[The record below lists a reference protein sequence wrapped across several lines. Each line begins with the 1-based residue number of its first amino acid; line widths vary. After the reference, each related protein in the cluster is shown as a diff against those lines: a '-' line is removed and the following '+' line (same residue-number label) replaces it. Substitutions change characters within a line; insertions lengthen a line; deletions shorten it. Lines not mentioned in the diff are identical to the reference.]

1 MWAYDSVFLMIS
13 ACASHALKVSLT
25 VHLGT
30 FLLVWSFASNPCIR
44 GRNRPE
50 GFPMQKLGPGSH
62 LSDSQ
67 AFTDTPFTLL
77 DKGQQSCNTG
87 A

>member
-1 MWAYDSVFLMIS
+1 
-13 ACASHALKVSLT
+13 
-25 VHLGT
+25 
-30 FLLVWSFASNPCIR
+30 
-44 GRNRPE
+44 
-50 GFPMQKLGPGSH
+50 MQKLGPGSH

-67 AFTDTPFTLL
+67 AFTDTPLTVL